1 MALTVFNLVPSVTNM
16 FGKSVLPCAAQSW
29 AKGQKEAVQK
39 QLQSVLF
46 LTALIALPAA
56 GGLFCLSDSI
66 LTLLYPGQET
76 ACRIA
81 AESLRSLLPGMVFLC
96 FTMPLFSILQGIG
109 RADLPVKYMLP
120 CVAIKLLGNIL
131 FLQIPACSLLGA
143 GLSTSLCYALLFG
156 MTLFSL
162 CRMLGMSL
170 CELKPILP
178 LCYAATMGITTAY
191 LFRHLTRTMPLPVML
206 LCSVS
211 SAVVMYGVVLLLL
224 EKTANRLREGL
235 CFRMV

>member
-120 CVAIKLLGNIL
+120 CVA
-131 FLQIPACSLLGA
+131 
-143 GLSTSLCYALLFG
+143 
-156 MTLFSL
+156 
-162 CRMLGMSL
+162 
-170 CELKPILP
+170 
-178 LCYAATMGITTAY
+178 
-191 LFRHLTRTMPLPVML
+191 V
-206 LCSVS
+206 
-211 SAVVMYGVVLLLL
+211 
-224 EKTANRLREGL
+224 
-235 CFRMV
+235 